1 MTKKEGGQVK
11 KLGHLL
17 FAILFASSSGI
28 CQ

>member
-1 MTKKEGGQVK
+1 MAKNEGGQVK

-17 FAILFASSSGI
+17 FALLFAGSSGI